1 MIRLLVL
8 QPSQGINKFKKIN
21 SYFTLYNIFIYTSP
35 ALGLGWRLGFLG
47 LLHLDVFN
55 QRLEQEYNA
64 QAIMTAP
71 SVTYKGL
78 FFLNFEKFD

>member
-1 MIRLLVL
+1 M
-8 QPSQGINKFKKIN
+8 P
-21 SYFTLYNIFIYTSP
+21 IFYHLFSP

-71 SVTYKGL
+71 SVTYRGDIFSFNL
-78 FFLNFEKFD
+78 FFLSSIDYYLYAKYFSQDNIKKIN